1 MNYTRLNKSQM
12 MDRIVKLEALLES
25 GLTTAKQLKHGG
37 RTVEMRVYSDLD
49 SFIADAQGFLD
60 LAEKEGKRGIHGN
73 MTIHFSQSRNPDLTP
88 ERQERIVQNLLDS
101 FDRADIGASYFH
113 SSFCISYEEEEVSDW
128 VNIYYDKPTTKAER
142 VVKRWMNASAKV
154 GFPTKL
160 T

>member
-1 MNYTRLNKSQM
+1 MKYNTLANKSQM
-12 MDRIVKLEALLES
+12 MDRIVKMEALLAS
-25 GLTTAKQLKHGG
+25 GLAIAKQLKFGG
-37 RTVEMRVYSDLD
+37 RTVEMSDLD

-60 LAEKEGKRGIHGN
+60 LAGDEYRTVRGN

-113 SSFCISYEEEEVSDW
+113 SSFCISYDEEEVSDW

-142 VVKRWMNASAKV
+142 IVKRWMKASAKV
-154 GFPTKL
+154 GFPTRIY
-160 T
+160 

>member
-1 MNYTRLNKSQM
+1 MKYHTLKTQSQM

-25 GLTTAKQLKHGG
+25 GLATAKQLKFGG

-60 LAEKEGKRGIHGN
+60 LAGDEYRTVHGN

-113 SSFCISYEEEEVSDW
+113 SSFCVSYEEEEVSDW
-128 VNIYYDKPTTKAER
+128 GNIYYDKPTTKAER
-142 VVKRWMNASAKV
+142 IVKRWMNASAKV

-160 T
+160 R

>member
-25 GLTTAKQLKHGG
+25 GLAIAKA
-37 RTVEMRVYSDLD
+37 YSEIERPPVID

-113 SSFCISYEEEEVSDW
+113 SSFCVSYEEEEVSDW
-128 VNIYYDKPTTKAER
+128 GNIYYDKPTTKAER
-142 VVKRWMNASAKV
+142 IVKRWMNASAKV

-160 T
+160 R